1 MEITTNAV
9 EAKNRF
15 EGKPLIEH
23 KLKDINFLYNKLYY
37 LKERTFEEYNQFLEE
52 IQKDKGLEFIR
63 ENLKKSNVKKTQNEE
78 IKATSSYIITTGN
91 PKFLYLVDS
100 FILDYK
106 RIIEYSLRLSIVCY
120 KHYIKKKGIIEITD
134 KYGREKCDFS
144 LDNLLKSFSQSAF
157 ESDFSKY
164 ITREQPWFKEY
175 IITSQQFLQTFNSQR
190 TDLEHY
196 KILNLFKINTF
207 KIEYHWNSVLT
218 FDDPPKI
225 TIEQLKIF
233 DKEIQKFITE
243 YIENLELFIKIVTKL
258 IYKLSETK

>member
-15 EGKPLIEH
+15 EGKLLIEH
-23 KLKDINFLYNKLYY
+23 KLKDINYLYNKLYY
-37 LKERTFEEYNQFLEE
+37 LKERTFEEYDQFLKE
-52 IQKDKGLEFIR
+52 IQEDKGLELIR
-63 ENLKKSNVKKTQNEE
+63 ESLKKSNVKKTQNEE

-106 RIIEYSLRLSIVCY
+106 RIIEYSLRLSIICY
-120 KHYIKKKGIIEITD
+120 LHYIEKMKLTEITN
-134 KYGREKCDFS
+134 KYGREKHKFK
-144 LDNLLKSFSQSAF
+144 LENFLNNFLQETQ
-157 ESDFSKY
+157 ESNFSKY
-164 ITREQPWFKEY
+164 ITQEQPWFKEY
-175 IITSQQFLQTFNSQR
+175 IITNQQFLQTFNSQR

-233 DKEIQKFITE
+233 DKEIQNFITE
-243 YIENLELFIKIVTKL
+243 YIGNLELFIKIVTKL